1 MENEGYDGADGDIE
15 MAEMG
20 WVKIE
25 VVESDGKR
33 KFDEGSGKVYGY
45 GMAAKSGLEI
55 VCCDVEA
62 KRRVFEMMSG
72 E

>member
-1 MENEGYDGADGDIE
+1 MKNDGADGDIE

-33 KFDEGSGKVYGY
+33 IDEGSGKVYGY

-62 KRRVFEMMSG
+62 KRKVFEMMSG